1 MSRQEVKKPEAH
13 GQKEWP
19 RRKLQH
25 LPHGAVNGAIPMEL
39 VLGEKLPCE
48 STKSLAL
55 QKHQLSPGAK
65 WVSVFYMQRI
75 LTLA

>member
-1 MSRQEVKKPEAH
+1 
-13 GQKEWP
+13 
-19 RRKLQH
+19 
-25 LPHGAVNGAIPMEL
+25 MEL

-48 STKSLAL
+48 RTKSLAL